1 MRKIAAICVIVFT
14 LLLFIERIYFMIYNI
29 VNYSDYWEGL
39 QIFNNIL
46 DFALYSLFYIAL
58 IAFSAT
64 FLFEKK

>member
-1 MRKIAAICVIVFT
+1 M
-14 LLLFIERIYFMIYNI
+14 LIERIYFMIYNI
-29 VNYSDYWEGL
+29 VNYSDYWEGV

-46 DFALYSLFYIAL
+46 DFALSSLFYLAL